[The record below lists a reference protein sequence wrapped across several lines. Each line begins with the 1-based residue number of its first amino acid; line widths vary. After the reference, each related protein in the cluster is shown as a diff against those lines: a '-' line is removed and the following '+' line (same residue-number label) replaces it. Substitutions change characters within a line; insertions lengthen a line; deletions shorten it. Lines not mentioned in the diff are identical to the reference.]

1 VKDPR
6 TARPLLLSATVALGL
21 GSRLARTGIGLVDKS
36 LGDALYAVAAYL
48 VLGLLLP
55 RLSRPWLAVLAL
67 GYCAAVELFQL
78 TGIPARYAHLAPVRW
93 LLGTTFAWHDLAFYA
108 VGVAGIALV
117 EMLMEHRAG
126 QS

>member
-1 VKDPR
+1 VTTRGTR
-6 TARPLLLSATVALGL
+6 TLLLAVTVALGL
-21 GSRLARTGIGLVDKS
+21 GSRLARTGIGLLDKS

-55 RLSRPWLAVLAL
+55 RLPRSRLPMIAL

-78 TGIPARYAHLAPVRW
+78 SGIPARYAHLAPVRW

-117 EMLMEHRAG
+117 EMLLERRAE
-126 QS
+126 